1 MKPLVSRARE
11 LAPESAFEV
20 SLGPEPSLEEAKKAY
35 MSCLNLYE
43 PHVCAIVIRDGEQVR
58 LPRGL
63 AGRFET
69 AQMDH
74 VH

>member
-1 MKPLVSRARE
+1 
-11 LAPESAFEV
+11 
-20 SLGPEPSLEEAKKAY
+20 
-35 MSCLNLYE
+35 MSCPNLN
-43 PHVCAIVIRDGEQVR
+43 PHVCAIVRRDGEQVH

-74 VH
+74 VHA